1 MANEKYEQQEK
12 ETASYGF
19 KEDFTATTTDT
30 KSDTRNNAH
39 NNDKRI
45 QGLPSERESR
55 RRAWARKLEF
65 YIDSL
70 QETIFTATRALN
82 DVTGYSAIQKLRQSI
97 DALEEELDKSKAATK
112 AAKIEYNDA
121 ISNRLTTQKE
131 VNELLQRKAS
141 WSSSDLE
148 RFTRLYKEDHS
159 NAVHEEEAKNRV
171 EQAEAHQEELYD
183 KLSNAILTRY
193 HEEQIWSDKIRRTS
207 TWGTFGLMGINIF
220 LFLVFQLA
228 LEPWKRK
235 RLVGN
240 FEEKVQHV
248 LEENSNQQ
256 NKRLDLMSEK
266 MEELKNGDTFP
277 ALQESV
283 EPEVI
288 PDTEVLLITP
298 PQVSIL
304 PLPDSHNWRDTCL
317 EHLRSLLRP
326 LAGPYALLF
335 NEGYASTTVDKT
347 EMATVVSITLTLGI
361 VLGSILSSILK

>member
-12 ETASYGF
+12 ETASYAF
-19 KEDFTATTTDT
+19 KEDFTTTTTDT